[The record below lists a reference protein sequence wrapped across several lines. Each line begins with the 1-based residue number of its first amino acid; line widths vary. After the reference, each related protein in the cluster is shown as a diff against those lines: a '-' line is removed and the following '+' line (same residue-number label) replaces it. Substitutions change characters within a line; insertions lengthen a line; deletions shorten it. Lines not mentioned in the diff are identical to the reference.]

1 MGRLIW
7 NDLGCARLRWGVKS
21 KKVLIGHWLQFS
33 CYGLRVFMKGHLL
46 AAIGRGPH
54 RDELAYSKSETL
66 KIPWQVDCPQF
77 YKSLVLLET
86 SFKRAYDLAKPY
98 ILSC

>member
-21 KKVLIGHWLQFS
+21 KKVMIGHWLQFS

-66 KIPWQVDCPQF
+66 KIPWRLTALSS
-77 YKSLVLLET
+77 KSLVLLET